1 MKRRIQDSSMGFGA
15 DIKSK
20 KRMRLGE
27 ILSHV
32 VPDDLVQYGM
42 IPEFVGRF
50 PVIATLDDLTEEDL
64 VRILNEP
71 KNAIVKQ
78 YKKLFQLDNIELEIT
93 KDALYAVARK
103 ALTKGTGARALKG
116 VFEEV
121 MIDVMFEIPS
131 TKNVEKVVVT
141 RESVEGKTENSYEG
155 DSLVPSIL
163 AIETSCDETSV
174 SILKDNQILSNI
186 ISSQIDIHAVFGG
199 VVPEVAARHHLKNL
213 PLVFEKAIQQAD
225 ISLSQIDAIAVTTGP
240 GLAGSLLVGISF
252 AKGVAIALEKPLIGV
267 NHLLAHVFAAKLAF
281 SELEPPYLALLVSGG
296 HTELLMFENSS
307 INPVL
312 LGRTLDDAAG
322 EAFDKVARLLEIG
335 YPGGPAIEQLSLTGN
350 PYKYRFPRAMLE
362 EGNLNFSFSG
372 VKTSVLYTLK
382 ENEKICKPDIAAS
395 FQEAVVDVLIEK
407 TAMAVRM
414 TDMKK
419 VVVVGALQQIQ
430 DSGKK

>member
-1 MKRRIQDSSMGFGA
+1 M
-15 DIKSK
+15 
-20 KRMRLGE
+20 
-27 ILSHV
+27 
-32 VPDDLVQYGM
+32 
-42 IPEFVGRF
+42 
-50 PVIATLDDLTEEDL
+50 
-64 VRILNEP
+64 
-71 KNAIVKQ
+71 
-78 YKKLFQLDNIELEIT
+78 
-93 KDALYAVARK
+93 
-103 ALTKGTGARALKG
+103 
-116 VFEEV
+116 
-121 MIDVMFEIPS
+121 
-131 TKNVEKVVVT
+131 
-141 RESVEGKTENSYEG
+141 
-155 DSLVPSIL
+155 PSIL

-419 VVVVGALQQIQ
+419 VVVVGGVAANSRLREKITFWAKENDLQIYIPPKNLCTDNAAMVARAAIDLMKNESYASLNVTADPAL
-430 DSGKK
+430 SF